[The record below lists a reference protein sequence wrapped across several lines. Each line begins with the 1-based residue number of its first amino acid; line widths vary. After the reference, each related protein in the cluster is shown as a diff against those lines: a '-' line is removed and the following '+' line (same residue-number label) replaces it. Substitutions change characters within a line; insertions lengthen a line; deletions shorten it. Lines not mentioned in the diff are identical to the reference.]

1 MKKNTYE
8 ELLQQ
13 RMREKNIL
21 KSLEESN
28 KNDEMCSYSEEQIL
42 EAQKCKAQHQINEL
56 YDQKIFPTINTII
69 YCVYYISNLVI
80 LPMLYIKED
89 IAYVAVIAYFLILI
103 ILIVIYMVEKR
114 IHKKMEI
121 KSKFLVF
128 LQKFVDD
135 TSIFVYLLTS
145 IGYMLIFMKKY
156 IFLFIYISMLILSII
171 MFYADVIK
179 TMVNDKNGKH
189 NNQL

>member
-28 KNDEMCSYSEEQIL
+28 KNDEMCSCSEEQIL

-121 KSKFLVF
+121 KSKFLVC

-135 TSIFVYLLTS
+135 TSIFAYLLTS

-156 IFLFIYISMLILSII
+156 IFLFIYISMLVLSII